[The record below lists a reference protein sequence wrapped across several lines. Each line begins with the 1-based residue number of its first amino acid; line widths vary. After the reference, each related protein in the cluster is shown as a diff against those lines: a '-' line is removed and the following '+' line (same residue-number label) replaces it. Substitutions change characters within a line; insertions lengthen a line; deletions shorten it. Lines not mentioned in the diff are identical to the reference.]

1 MGTVAAELSEDNS
14 NMRMYLLKESVLV
27 VVLALQLVIN
37 EAKPDESV
45 TVQCGDQEGACEG
58 EDCSPSWT
66 PIPNIGAALVGYDP
80 YLGDRLASSDP
91 GMRSRIFQAT
101 KQGHDGRYE
110 ALDSIGFKDDVTCT
124 ISQSSLAVTSYEG
137 YIRHISA
144 HGWYF
149 ESSQSSSNNEESEA
163 FWSRFLGYRRAV
175 SDFKSSSSSTS
186 SSFGIS
192 GSYNSVSS
200 FFTQTKGEIHLN
212 AAECQMYMVSVKK
225 FSKYKF
231 EDSFVNGLKKLAEA
245 AENPDLEKSKE
256 NLRAFI
262 SEYGTYY
269 MSKSWLGAKL
279 LAKSLFFHQSR
290 SEAELNQRSLCLS
303 TAFSTSSGDT
313 KIHNMNVGY
322 GTWLGNLNKYQSSK
336 SSSQNS
342 SSSKLELCG
351 SYSKLDQ
358 NGRSIGFAGTSVSSV
373 GSYPISVE
381 KEGFKDAHDNPSVI
395 KFGLTPLENL
405 FEPDTLMNYN
415 ITIDSTKLKDYF
427 SSAVGNYCLT
437 MLGVACPPVREC
449 GIQNLCGPFKTC
461 QVDNSTTEGYKC
473 LDGSAV
479 LLIGGTN
486 NLMEAWSPDA
496 RSDLPSFRHLDS
508 KVAGG
513 LGTRASVLVDLVY
526 VCGGSNKNGTV
537 FDSCWTASVSGGEWT
552 QVGSLKTPR
561 KYHTLNILDDEILI
575 ATGGIE
581 KYENSNP
588 VLSNS
593 IESFSSDIGW
603 ILRSTTLPVRDAKH
617 CVLNL
622 DEKDKVLYISG
633 IGSSTITKVEI
644 INIET
649 GERKTLQPPESSF
662 GGAHYCAKNGNTV
675 FLSEQQ
681 QMRNGSPERE
691 NKVWELS
698 LDDES
703 WTPLALVYDA
713 SPQGLDVV
721 AGDLYFFGADG
732 VQELKNEGWHRVP
745 SQNQPAP
752 RGELDGGPAILVL

>member
-137 YIRHISA
+137 YVRHISA

-149 ESSQSSSNNEESEA
+149 ESSQRNRDTVGSQGYS
-163 FWSRFLGYRRAV
+163 FWSRLLAYRRAV
-175 SDFKSSSSSTS
+175 SNSKSSSSSTS

-262 SEYGTYY
+262 SEYGTHY

-303 TAFSTSSGDT
+303 TAFSRSSGDT

-322 GTWLGNLNKYQSSK
+322 RNLYGNLNRYQRSK

-342 SSSKLELCG
+342 SSSELEICG

-381 KEGFKDAHDNPSVI
+381 KDGFKDAHDNPSVI

-405 FEPDTLMNYN
+405 FEPDTLKDYN

-427 SSAVGNYCLT
+427 SKAVGNYCIT
-437 MLGVACPPVREC
+437 MLDVPCPTVKEC
-449 GIQNLCGPFKTC
+449 GIHNLCGPFKTC
-461 QVDNSTTEGYKC
+461 QVDNSTTGYKC
-473 LDGSAV
+473 LDGSEV
-479 LLIGGTN
+479 LIIGGSN
-486 NLMEAWSPDA
+486 NLTEAWSPDA
-496 RSDLPSFRHLDS
+496 RSDLPRFDLLDS
-508 KVAGG
+508 NVAGG

-526 VCGGSNKNGTV
+526 ICGGTIKLSDFEY

-552 QVGSLKTPR
+552 QVGSMKTPR
-561 KYHTLNILDDEILI
+561 SYHTLNTLDDGRLI
-575 ATGGIE
+575 ATGGFD
-581 KYENSNP
+581 NG

-593 IESFSSDIGW
+593 VETFSSDNGWKLSTPLPIG
-603 ILRSTTLPVRDAKH
+603 DAKH
-617 CVLNL
+617 CILNL
-622 DEKDKVLYISG
+622 AEKDKVLYISG
-633 IGSSTITKVEI
+633 VGSLDSTRVEI
-644 INIET
+644 LNIET
-649 GERKTLQPPESSF
+649 GDTEALLPPDSSI

-681 QMRNGSPERE
+681 KRSDFSPRRE
-691 NKVWELS
+691 NKVWKLS
-698 LDDES
+698 LVDKS
-703 WTPLALVYDA
+703 WTPLAMVYD
-713 SPQGLDVV
+713 SKPQGLDVV
-721 AGDLYFFGADG
+721 AGDLYFFGTHG
-732 VQELKNEGWHRVP
+732 VQVLKNGGWHRAI
-745 SQNQPAP
+745 NQP
-752 RGELDGGPAILVL
+752 RGALKGGPAILVL

>member
-45 TVQCGDQEGACEG
+45 TVLCGDQEGACEG

-110 ALDSIGFKDDVTCT
+110 ALDSIGFRDDVTCT

-137 YIRHISA
+137 YVRHISA

-149 ESSQSSSNNEESEA
+149 ESSQRNRDTVGSQGYS
-163 FWSRFLGYRRAV
+163 FWLRLLAYRRAV
-175 SDFKSSSSSTS
+175 SNSKSSSSSTS

-225 FSKYKF
+225 FSNYKF

-262 SEYGTYY
+262 SEYGTHY
-269 MSKSWLGAKL
+269 MSKSWLGDKL

-303 TAFSTSSGDT
+303 TAFSRSSGDT

-322 GTWLGNLNKYQSSK
+322 RNLYGNLNRYQRSK
-336 SSSQNS
+336 SSLQNS
-342 SSSKLELCG
+342 SSSELEICG
-351 SYSKLDQ
+351 SYSKLDR

-373 GSYPISVE
+373 GSYPKSVE
-381 KEGFKDAHDNPSVI
+381 KDGFKDAHDNPSVI

-405 FEPDTLMNYN
+405 FEPDTLKDYN

-427 SSAVGNYCLT
+427 SSAVGNYCVT
-437 MLGVACPPVREC
+437 MMDVPCPAVREC
-449 GIQNLCGPFKTC
+449 GIHNLCGPFKTC
-461 QVDNSTTEGYKC
+461 QVDNSTTGYKC
-473 LDGSAV
+473 LDGSEV
-479 LLIGGTN
+479 LLIGGSN

-496 RSDLPSFRHLDS
+496 RSDLPRFGLLDS
-508 KVAGG
+508 NVAGG

-526 VCGGSNKNGTV
+526 VCGGSNESKTV

-552 QVGSLKTPR
+552 QVGSMKTSR
-561 KYHTLNILDDEILI
+561 SYHTLNTLDDGRLM
-575 ATGGIE
+575 ATGGKE
-581 KYENSNP
+581 KWATAIP
-588 VLSNS
+588 IPTDS
-593 IESFSSDIGW
+593 IEFFSNEMGW
-603 ILRSTTLPVRDAKH
+603 ILSSINLP
-617 CVLNL
+617 
-622 DEKDKVLYISG
+622 
-633 IGSSTITKVEI
+633 
-644 INIET
+644 
-649 GERKTLQPPESSF
+649 
-662 GGAHYCAKNGNTV
+662 
-675 FLSEQQ
+675 
-681 QMRNGSPERE
+681 
-691 NKVWELS
+691 
-698 LDDES
+698 
-703 WTPLALVYDA
+703 
-713 SPQGLDVV
+713 
-721 AGDLYFFGADG
+721 
-732 VQELKNEGWHRVP
+732 
-745 SQNQPAP
+745 
-752 RGELDGGPAILVL
+752 